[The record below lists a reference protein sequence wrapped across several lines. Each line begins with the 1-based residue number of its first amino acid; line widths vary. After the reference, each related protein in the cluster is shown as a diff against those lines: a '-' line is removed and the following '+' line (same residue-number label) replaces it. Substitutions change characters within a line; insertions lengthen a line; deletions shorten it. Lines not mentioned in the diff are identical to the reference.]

1 MTSKINLSILS
12 GVAAAAVTVMAAGT
26 ANATFGMLPHCYGTV
41 KCAMGGAGS
50 AKAGAAVDAVINPAL
65 AADMGNEYQV
75 NAGWF
80 WADVKGK
87 SSYAPATMA
96 NGETSSADSFP
107 NMSMAVNYKIDDTSS
122 FNLAL
127 VPGGGGASKWA
138 TSRTANLGSA
148 VVDQEITYEM
158 IYLQPT
164 YAMKV
169 GNANYGV
176 GGILSYATIK
186 TDSRTGAFGLSGV
199 EDQKA
204 KWFGA
209 GFQVGGKWG
218 MGDKGTAA
226 LNLRSPVWHQKADN
240 YDGSVFNDPIDTPA
254 QIQAGVAFDATDST
268 TVAFDVKWVEWSQG
282 NTIGNEPNLSN
293 TAARGFGWKNQTIIM
308 LGLEHKLDDATT
320 LRAGY
325 SHGNSPIEDG
335 GVLANYLFPAITT
348 DHFTAG
354 GSYNMGGGMELGMS
368 AYYSPKASQCDDQSK
383 FGIAAHGTCLSHQQ
397 QGFQLSFKND
407 F

>member
-1 MTSKINLSILS
+1 
-12 GVAAAAVTVMAAGT
+12 
-26 ANATFGMLPHCYGTV
+26 
-41 KCAMGGAGS
+41 MGGAGS

-80 WADVKGK
+80 WADVKGT
-87 SSYAPATMA
+87 SSY
-96 NGETSSADSFP
+96 NGVAGGRVESSGADNFP
-107 NMSMAVNYKIDDTSS
+107 NVSMAVNYKIDDTSS
-122 FNLAL
+122 FNLAI
-127 VPGGGGASKWA
+127 VPGGGGASDWP
-138 TSRTANLGSA
+138 TSRTASFGNA
-148 VVDQEITYEM
+148 NIDQDITYEM

-164 YAMKV
+164 YAKKV

-186 TDSRTGAFGLSGV
+186 TDSRTGAFGVSGV

-204 KWFGA
+204 KFYGV

-218 MGDKGTAA
+218 MGDKGTAS
-226 LNLRSPVWHQKADN
+226 LNLRSPVWHGKADN
-240 YDGSVFNDPIDTPA
+240 YDGGVFNDPIDTPA
-254 QIQAGVAFDATDST
+254 QIQGGVAFDATDST
-268 TVAFDVKWVEWSQG
+268 TVAFDVKWVEWSAG
-282 NTIGNEPNLSN
+282 NTIGNEPNLAN
-293 TAARGFGWKNQTIIM
+293 TAARGFGWKDQTIIM
-308 LGLEHKLDDATT
+308 LGLEHKLNDATT

-335 GVLANYLFPAITT
+335 GTLANYLFPAITT
-348 DHFTAG
+348 DHITVGA
-354 GSYNMGGGMELGMS
+354 SHKLGGGMELGMS

-383 FGIAAHGTCLSHQQ
+383 FGTAAAGTCLSHQQ
-397 QGFQLSFKND
+397 QGFQLSFKNE